1 MCERARASFIEIEK
15 VEGGRE
21 SWIEAGRVTFGSH
34 IPRPQSPTFL
44 TGELDRDFD
53 FLVCIFGGED
63 EYTCS

>member
-1 MCERARASFIEIEK
+1 MET
-15 VEGGRE
+15 
-21 SWIEAGRVTFGSH
+21 GRVTFGSH